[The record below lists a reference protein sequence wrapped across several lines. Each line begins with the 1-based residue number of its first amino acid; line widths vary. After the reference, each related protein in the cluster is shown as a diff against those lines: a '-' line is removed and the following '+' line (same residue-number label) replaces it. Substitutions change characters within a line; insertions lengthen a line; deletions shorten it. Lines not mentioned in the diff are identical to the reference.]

1 MGSWGMYKIQ
11 MTSVEEVRWMK
22 TGQKLKKVS
31 RGGFQTKET
40 WNNTTFMD
48 CKVAAGL
55 QTPFCQEAKKG
66 WVEKIY

>member
-1 MGSWGMYKIQ
+1 
-11 MTSVEEVRWMK
+11 MK